1 MRAYRLQDQGLDTI
15 DANTTLGFERD
26 ERRYD
31 TAARMLVMMGVQRV
45 ALLTNNPAKVG
56 GLVQAGI
63 EVVERLPL
71 LAPVR
76 RDNRGYLETK
86 RRRAGHL
93 FDDAALLPQAD
104 G

>member
-1 MRAYRLQDQGLDTI
+1 MVP
-15 DANTTLGFERD
+15 LGQSRNS
-26 ERRYD
+26 
-31 TAARMLVMMGVQRV
+31 TV
-45 ALLTNNPAKVG
+45 P
-56 GLVQAGI
+56 
-63 EVVERLPL
+63 LPL